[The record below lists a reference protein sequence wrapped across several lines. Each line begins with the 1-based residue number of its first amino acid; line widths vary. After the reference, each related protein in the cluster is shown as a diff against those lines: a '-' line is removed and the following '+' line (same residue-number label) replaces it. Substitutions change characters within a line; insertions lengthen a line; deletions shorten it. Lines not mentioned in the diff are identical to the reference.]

1 MPVSFKAGER
11 PNEDNSSKR
20 RGTLAVWNYSF
31 TIPSAMILLIL
42 VLYYF
47 RRPRLPVRMNITYL
61 SLLLID
67 TLTLLFDYLSSRADE
82 LYASYPL
89 SLCYLLNLLFFV
101 FFLAR
106 IYWFFLFVLDILDNY
121 GVLSKWVRPVSPVVF
136 LLSELVSLSSPLTH
150 AVFYMDE
157 GGYHR
162 GPFYSVLYVCF
173 FFYLIAASLLVLKNR
188 CRLTRDVCGGLF
200 FALLI
205 LFVGN
210 VVRILLP
217 SMLVMNT
224 FCLMA
229 ILVFYLS
236 FENPDLYLSDRG
248 SAFNMRAFKLLL
260 AEWSRKASCH
270 LLSFV
275 LRDYSEIRG
284 IYGGMQMDEAIGL
297 ISVWLTEH
305 YPKCQIF
312 YLRNGSFALVSPRHM
327 DAHSMS
333 AEITGRFESPWICGE
348 TEMMLRPGFV
358 ELELD
363 RTEAGTD
370 HMISTLLLA
379 LENAGQADYRE
390 DPSAPLSIQAAD
402 RYLAEKQ
409 ALDAALDNGR
419 LEVYLQPIVNSRT
432 GNLIGAE
439 ALSRIRRDDGTLI
452 PPSVFIP
459 MAEKDGVI
467 IALGEQVLRKI
478 CRFIRDNDLPAMGLA
493 WINVNL
499 SPYQCMSPDLP
510 GRFRAILEEFGVEP
524 ALIHLELTEQSIAD
538 YELLKNQLLALQ
550 EIGFQFAL
558 DDYGSGYSNLTR
570 VKRYPFKNIKM
581 DMEVVWNYIHDR
593 DPLLPTM
600 VQVFRQMHF
609 TITAEGI
616 ETREMAEAMAEIGC
630 DYLQGYY
637 FSKPVPMAEFL
648 EKYRK

>member
-1 MPVSFKAGER
+1 M
-11 PNEDNSSKR
+11 
-20 RGTLAVWNYSF
+20 WNYSF
-31 TIPSAMILLIL
+31 TVPSALILLIL

-47 RRPRLPVRMNITYL
+47 RRPRMPVRMNITYL

-67 TLTLLFDYLSSRADE
+67 TLTLLSDYLSSRADE
-82 LYASYPL
+82 MYASYPPA
-89 SLCYLLNLLFFV
+89 LCYILNLLFFV

-106 IYWFFLFVLDILDNY
+106 IYWFFLFTLDILDSC
-121 GVLSKWVRPVSPVVF
+121 GVLAKWVRPASPVVF
-136 LLSELVSLSSPLTH
+136 LAAELVSLSSPLTH
-150 AVFYMDE
+150 AVFYMDA

-162 GPFYSVLYVCF
+162 GPFYSILYVCF
-173 FFYLIAASLLVLKNR
+173 FFYLIAALLLILGNR
-188 CRLTRDVCGGLF
+188 RRLTRDVRGGL
-200 FALLI
+200 LGMVLI

-210 VVRILLP
+210 IVRILLP

-229 ILVFYLS
+229 ILVLYLS
-236 FENPDLYLSDRG
+236 FENPDLFLSDRG
-248 SAFNMRAFKLLL
+248 SAFNMRAFKLVL
-260 AEWSRKASCH
+260 AEWSRKASSH
-270 LLSFV
+270 VLSFM

-284 IYGGMQMDEAIGL
+284 IYGGVQMDEAIGL
-297 ISVWLTEH
+297 ISEWLTEQ
-305 YPKCQIF
+305 YPKCLVF

-327 DAHSMS
+327 DAPSMC
-333 AEITGRFESPWICGE
+333 AEIAGRFEKPWICGE
-348 TEMMLRPGFV
+348 TEMILRPSFV
-358 ELELD
+358 ELELE
-363 RTEAGTD
+363 RSEAGTD
-370 HMISTLLLA
+370 HRISTLLLA
-379 LENAGQADYRE
+379 LENAGLAEYRE
-390 DPSAPLSIQAAD
+390 DSSAPISIQAAD

-409 ALDAALDNGR
+409 ALDAALEDDG
-419 LEVYLQPIVNSRT
+419 LEVYLQPIVHSRT
-432 GNLIGAE
+432 GSLIGAE

-459 MAEKDGVI
+459 MAEKDGGI

-478 CRFIRDNDLPAMGLA
+478 CRFIRDNDLPGLGLA

-510 GRFRAILEEFGVEP
+510 GRFRAILEEYGVEP

-538 YELLKNQLLALQ
+538 YDLLKNQLLALQ

-570 VKRYPFKNIKM
+570 VKCYPFKNIKM
-581 DMEVVWNYIHDR
+581 DMEVVWNYIRDR

-600 VQVFRQMHF
+600 VQVFRQMNF

-616 ETREMAEAMAEIGC
+616 ETREMAETMAEIGC

-637 FSKPVPMAEFL
+637 FSKPIPMSEFL
-648 EKYRK
+648 AKYRK